1 MESKNIIFLSNGY
14 GEDKIA
20 VAIIKKL
27 LKDMPN
33 LRIKALPLVGEGNF
47 YSEREIKVILSSKM
61 LPSGGF
67 ALRAGFFSFL
77 KDMKSG
83 WLRIVK
89 NQIKA
94 LKRERKSI
102 DLVISVGDIWPLILS
117 ILFIKK
123 TLVFLPTAKSDY
135 IQKHFF
141 IERFLMKKF
150 CKLVITR
157 DSQTA
162 SSLRNSGIKATY
174 AGNVMLDCLKI
185 TGEDF
190 NLKKDSYV
198 IGILPGSRNEA
209 YKNIK
214 TILKAVVVI
223 KNKLIHKGMKAEFLL
238 SLAPSLNL
246 KELENTL
253 NKKDNWTITKST
265 PDEEKRG
272 IIACLVSQET
282 VIKIIQGKFGDILK
296 CSQVIIG
303 LSGTGNEQA
312 IGMGKPVVTF
322 PGKGP
327 QITKKFVDAQRK
339 LLGEALSVVKNQK
352 EEIARETL
360 SLLTNPENLSKA
372 KKIGEE
378 RMGKPGAS
386 MRVAKLLEQILT
398 NF

>member
-1 MESKNIIFLSNGY
+1 MKSKNITFLSNGY

-20 VAIIKKL
+20 AAIIEKL
-27 LKDMPN
+27 LKDIPD
-33 LRIKALPLVGEGNF
+33 LEIKALPLVGEGNF

-77 KDMKSG
+77 KATKSG
-83 WLRIVK
+83 WLGIVK

-94 LKRERKSI
+94 LKREGKSI
-102 DLVISVGDIWPLILS
+102 DMVISVGDIWPVILS

-123 TLVFLPTAKSDY
+123 PLVFLPTAKSDY

-174 AGNVMLDCLKI
+174 VGNVMLDCLKI
-185 TGEDF
+185 TGENF
-190 NLKKDSYV
+190 NLKKDSCV
-198 IGILPGSRNEA
+198 VGILPGSRNEA
-209 YKNIK
+209 YKNIN
-214 TILKAVVVI
+214 TILNAVVII
-223 KNKLIHKGMKAEFLL
+223 KDKLIDKGMKAEFLL

-246 KELENTL
+246 KGLENNL
-253 NKKDNWTITKST
+253 NKKDNWTIIKST
-265 PDEEKRG
+265 ISEEKKG
-272 IIACLVSQET
+272 IIAHLISRET
-282 VIKIIQGKFGDILK
+282 VIKVIRGKFGDILK

-312 IGMGKPVVTF
+312 VGMGKPVVTF

-327 QITKKFVDAQRK
+327 QITKKFVYAQRK

-352 EEIARETL
+352 EEIAGEVL
-360 SLLTNPENLSKA
+360 SLLTNSEKLSKA

-378 RMGKPGAS
+378 RMGKPGAAI
-386 MRVAKLLEQILT
+386 RVAKLLQEILS

>member
-20 VAIIKKL
+20 VAIIEKL
-27 LKDMPN
+27 LKDMPD
-33 LRIKALPLVGEGNF
+33 LKIKALPLVGEGNF
-47 YSEREIKVILSSKM
+47 YSEREIKVILSSKV

-67 ALRAGFFSFL
+67 ALRGGFFPFL
-77 KDMKSG
+77 KDIKLG
-83 WLRIVK
+83 WLGIIK

-123 TLVFLPTAKSDY
+123 PLVFLPTAKSDY

-141 IERFLMKKF
+141 IERLLMKKF

-162 SSLRNSGIKATY
+162 SSLRNSGIKAVY
-174 AGNVMLDCLKI
+174 VGNVMLDCLKI
-185 TGEDF
+185 TGENF
-190 NLKKDSYV
+190 HLKKDSYV
-198 IGILPGSRNEA
+198 VGILPGSRNEA
-209 YKNIK
+209 YENIK
-214 TILKAVVVI
+214 TILKAVVII
-223 KNKLIHKGMKAEFLL
+223 KDKFIHKGIKVEFLL

-253 NKKDNWTITKST
+253 NEEGSWTIIKST
-265 PDEEKRG
+265 LSEEEKG
-272 IIACLVSQET
+272 IIAHLVSQET
-282 VIKIIQGKFGDILK
+282 VIKIIRGKFGDILK

-327 QITKKFVDAQRK
+327 QITKKFVDAQQK
-339 LLGEALSVVKNQK
+339 LLGEALLVVKNQK
-352 EEIARETL
+352 EEIAGEVL
-360 SLLTNPENLSKA
+360 SLLTNPEKLSKA

-378 RMGKPGAS
+378 RMGKPGAAT
-386 MRVAKLLEQILT
+386 RVAKLLQEYL
-398 NF
+398 